1 MSPLPHRGCDLVR
14 RIKAVIEAAFL
25 DSIIVFEI
33 FFYAET
39 LTSAFLNFSVV
50 SEPGDAES

>member
-1 MSPLPHRGCDLVR
+1 M
-14 RIKAVIEAAFL
+14 KAVIEAAFL

-33 FFYAET
+33 LFYAET

-50 SEPGDAES
+50 SELGDAESWAANTSKRID